1 MRYAFSPEQQ
11 AFGESATNLF
21 AKHCSPGAQRLSWT
35 DDTGRDPLLWRGV
48 VDLGA
53 PAILVP
59 EEYDGIGGSECDLL
73 PVLEEVGRQAV
84 PDALLESVFL
94 GPFAIDACGS
104 EDQRRRW
111 LPAIASGELRV
122 TVALSEGGLVP
133 DAHVSDLIVLVRD
146 GELRVHQAGE
156 VAFERIHVEDPSRRM
171 FQVTPG
177 TDGEVLPAFEGQRDQ
192 LVARELVGSA
202 AVLNGIASHLVSATV
217 AYAKERQQFGRL
229 IGSFQGVKHLLADA
243 FSKVELATTA
253 ARAATW
259 QVAAAEPE
267 ALAPARLARIC
278 AVEAEFVAN
287 KVALQ
292 VHGGI
297 GFTFEHDLQLWLK
310 RGKALEQSH
319 GGRYQVARAAGLDA
333 VAAAQRAAQIEED
346 D

>member
-1 MRYAFSPEQQ
+1 MRYAFSPEQH
-11 AFGESATNLF
+11 AFGESAADLF
-21 AKHCSPGAQRLSWT
+21 AKRCAPGAQRLSWT
-35 DDTGRDPLLWRGV
+35 DDSGRDPALWRGLA
-48 VDLGA
+48 DLGA

-59 EEYDGIGGSECDLL
+59 DEYDGIGGSECDLL
-73 PVLEEVGRQAV
+73 PVLEEAGRQAV
-84 PDALLESVFL
+84 PDALLEAVFV
-94 GPFAIDACGS
+94 GPFAIGACGS

-111 LPAIASGELRV
+111 LPAIASGESRV

-133 DAHVSDLIVLVRD
+133 DAHVSDLIVLARD
-146 GELRVHQAGE
+146 GELWVHEAGE
-156 VAFERIHVEDPSRRM
+156 VDLERVHVEDPSRRM
-171 FQVTPG
+171 FQVTPR
-177 TDGEVLPAFEGQRDQ
+177 TQGELLPASAELRDQ
-192 LVARELVGSA
+192 VVARELVGSA
-202 AVLNGIASHLVSATV
+202 VVLNGIANHLVSATV

-243 FSKVELATTA
+243 YSKVELATTA

-259 QVAAAEPE
+259 RVAAADPE
-267 ALAPARLARIC
+267 YLASARLARIC

-310 RGKALEQSH
+310 RGKALEQAH

-333 VAAAQRAAQIEED
+333 VESAQRAAYNEED

>member
-11 AFGESATNLF
+11 AFGESATDLF
-21 AKHCSPGAQRLSWT
+21 ARHCSPGAQRLSWT
-35 DDTGRDPLLWRGV
+35 DDSGRDPSLWRGV

-53 PAILVP
+53 PAILVS
-59 EEYDGIGGSECDLL
+59 EEYDGFAGTECDLL
-73 PVLEEVGRQAV
+73 PVLEEAGRQAV
-84 PDALLESVFL
+84 PDALLESVFV
-94 GPFAIDACGS
+94 GPFALVACGS

-111 LPAIASGELRV
+111 LPAIASGESRV
-122 TVALSEGGLVP
+122 TIALSEGGLVP
-133 DAHVSDLIVLVRD
+133 DAHVSDLIVLARD
-146 GELRVHQAGE
+146 GQLRIHEAGE
-156 VAFERIHVEDPSRRM
+156 VALERVHVEDPSRRL
-171 FQVTPG
+171 FQVTPR
-177 TDGEVLPAFEGQRDQ
+177 TEGELLPASGDLRDQ
-192 LVARELVGSA
+192 VVARELVGSA
-202 AVLNGIASHLVSATV
+202 AVLNGIASHLLSATV

-259 QVAAAEPE
+259 RVAAADPE
-267 ALAPARLARIC
+267 GLASARLARIC

-319 GGRYQVARAAGLDA
+319 GGRHRVARLGGLDA
-333 VAAAQRAAQIEED
+333 VASAQRDPQNEED